1 MWHKHK
7 GNYQPVSLTSSS
19 FYNLWQLRLHSG
31 RGSHLSFLFCFFFST
46 WIWSRWR
53 HNERGP
59 VIWFIVSSVVAV
71 ATQVPVFSPLKTFQ
85 LPIASASASEH
96 IQYISANAERP
107 LTLSYTRA
115 RTHTHTHR
123 HKRQESRAQQIS
135 QGPDACATHFIWH
148 THRGACTQSAAL
160 KYELNLSPS
169 NNRRKTSQH
178 CHRNGTCS
186 VPRPA
191 RLHMDN
197 ELWLRRKRRQI
208 QPARAVMESD
218 NSSATPSH
226 PSNLHFRS
234 VSGTVEAT
242 CGHLA
247 PQSEVLLI
255 SGYFLLCLC
264 AEVSFRSHL
273 LRRLSSAS
281 AQQSAS
287 NGAMIHTWRIE
298 LSEVDRMCNLHEWA
312 KLTWSVSVRNERL
325 SGFMT
330 DSLSERKG
338 GPPGV

>member
-1 MWHKHK
+1 M
-7 GNYQPVSLTSSS
+7 
-19 FYNLWQLRLHSG
+19 
-31 RGSHLSFLFCFFFST
+31 
-46 WIWSRWR
+46 
-53 HNERGP
+53 
-59 VIWFIVSSVVAV
+59 

-96 IQYISANAERP
+96 IRYISADTERP
-107 LTLSYTRA
+107 LTLSYTGA
-115 RTHTHTHR
+115 RTHIGTKDWIQEHNRSLKAQTLVQHT
-123 HKRQESRAQQIS
+123 SFDILTVGARA
-135 QGPDACATHFIWH
+135 
-148 THRGACTQSAAL
+148 QSAAL

-191 RLHMDN
+191 RLHIDN
-197 ELWLRRKRRQI
+197 ELWLRRKSRQI

-218 NSSATPSH
+218 HSGATPSH

-234 VSGTVEAT
+234 FSGTVEAT

-247 PQSEVLLI
+247 PQREVLLI

-281 AQQSAS
+281 AQQSAA
-287 NGAMIHTWRIE
+287 NGAMIHT
-298 LSEVDRMCNLHEWA
+298 
-312 KLTWSVSVRNERL
+312 
-325 SGFMT
+325 
-330 DSLSERKG
+330 
-338 GPPGV
+338 